1 MESLIVYNVL
11 SASTQITYNYVE
23 TDELFGYTLVG
34 DYEIDVSDIKL
45 KQGDT
50 VLFEG
55 RDAIKSA
62 YGRPNIVARIGAD
75 DYLNGQITSYNFD
88 GGTLVGSETV
98 TITIEENRRLDD
110 YAASEFA
117 KYIPNPHD
125 VESFEEKYSFSREGG
140 DYQSRRDI
148 SLSYNKK
155 AGNQF
160 LNDAKT
166 FLTNYYFANR
176 PSLGYQEDGISE
188 DARINKNFRGLIS
201 ESYDLLNLSVNL
213 SETVTSSFV
222 DDKLGVG
229 RQQTQSITIN
239 KQGHREKTHNITL
252 TSLRYDSENTLLKAI
267 SEIIEDTINLEK
279 NEFGNPFKISKG
291 IKRDGNQANI
301 TISFTTDPR
310 KNQDN
315 VESYSGSENKVGVFK
330 EYNLQIKYSSNGATN
345 LDKFLNSKRTWI
357 DGQDLNKERI
367 QRLFH
372 PTVDFYEKSRN
383 TTFEKSK
390 GFISESI
397 VFTTDD
403 SYEEKD
409 DGVLKVKKTLSKN
422 HQINRIS
429 KFLDLSDLREQV
441 SFNSKLTVGTASVT
455 AETVVSQ
462 SMGLYEAKESLE
474 RKTEEFN
481 ELVDENIIHITSDQ
495 VDMGLGDGT
504 ARRSLQYIFLE
515 DTDG

>member
-222 DDKLGVG
+222 DEKLGVG

-315 VESYSGSENKVGVFK
+315 VESYS
-330 EYNLQIKYSSNGATN
+330 
-345 LDKFLNSKRTWI
+345 
-357 DGQDLNKERI
+357 
-367 QRLFH
+367 
-372 PTVDFYEKSRN
+372 
-383 TTFEKSK
+383 
-390 GFISESI
+390 
-397 VFTTDD
+397 
-403 SYEEKD
+403 
-409 DGVLKVKKTLSKN
+409 
-422 HQINRIS
+422 
-429 KFLDLSDLREQV
+429 
-441 SFNSKLTVGTASVT
+441 
-455 AETVVSQ
+455 
-462 SMGLYEAKESLE
+462 
-474 RKTEEFN
+474 
-481 ELVDENIIHITSDQ
+481 
-495 VDMGLGDGT
+495 
-504 ARRSLQYIFLE
+504 
-515 DTDG
+515 